1 MLFKTVNL
9 ICDVDGTVPR
19 WKVLTALLSYLHL
32 ECSHRHTVLLTV
44 APKDV
49 FWTWRQRRSSLRSKT
64 GEEGVGSTKQFHK
77 WNPVTRKSYT
87 CCRAGQHDDYNRE
100 RQPALVPFV
109 LRALAKKQ
117 EITKS
122 TAANGANGEREWG
135 WVIGGT
141 GEVAAG
147 EGASAGGPCES
158 RCATGGRRDSF
169 GTGEVKGLTKPWAG
183 PRLSI
188 SRSSETIFKTHSP
201 CHI

>member
-1 MLFKTVNL
+1 MK
-9 ICDVDGTVPR
+9 
-19 WKVLTALLSYLHL
+19 
-32 ECSHRHTVLLTV
+32 
-44 APKDV
+44 
-49 FWTWRQRRSSLRSKT
+49 
-64 GEEGVGSTKQFHK
+64 
-77 WNPVTRKSYT
+77 PVTRKSYT
-87 CCRAGQHDDYNRE
+87 CCRADYDDYNRE

-122 TAANGANGEREWG
+122 TAANGASGEREWG

-169 GTGEVKGLTKPWAG
+169 GTGEVKGLTKPWAD
-183 PRLSI
+183 PRPSI

-201 CHI
+201 CHIKQMETYSLNVIRQIRFEGFKKLDLFICVHTTAISCLPMFSNSA

>member
-1 MLFKTVNL
+1 M
-9 ICDVDGTVPR
+9 
-19 WKVLTALLSYLHL
+19 
-32 ECSHRHTVLLTV
+32 
-44 APKDV
+44 
-49 FWTWRQRRSSLRSKT
+49 
-64 GEEGVGSTKQFHK
+64 EGVELLCYHLCILSVHTGIQCCWLWHRRMFSEHDVKDDIVCAVWPVRK
-77 WNPVTRKSYT
+77 EWAPPNPVTRKSYT
-87 CCRAGQHDDYNRE
+87 CYRAGQHEDYNCE

-122 TAANGANGEREWG
+122 TANGASGEREWG
-135 WVIGGT
+135 EDGRIGGT

-169 GTGEVKGLTKPWAG
+169 GTGEVKGLTKPWAD
-183 PRLSI
+183 PRPSI

-201 CHI
+201 CHIKQMET